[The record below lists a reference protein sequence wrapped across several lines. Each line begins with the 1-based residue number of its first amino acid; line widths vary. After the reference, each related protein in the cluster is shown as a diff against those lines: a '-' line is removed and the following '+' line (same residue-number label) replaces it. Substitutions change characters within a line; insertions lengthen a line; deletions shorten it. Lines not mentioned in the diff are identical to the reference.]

1 MTISTELAAHL
12 QTGATTLCRAW
23 ALSRKDGITYGFTDH
38 DLPLEFE
45 GITFRADSGLAARAL
60 QHATGLAVDNTEAVG
75 VLSDAAL
82 REEDIQAGRYDG
94 ADVRAWLV
102 NWKDVSQRV
111 LQFRGT
117 LGEITRGKGAFT
129 AELRGLTESLNQP
142 EGRSFQSPCSAVL
155 GDPACGFDVSQPGYH
170 FEDMVEQIED
180 RKIFKFTGLTG
191 FGGRWFEGGRFR
203 VISGS
208 GAGLIGL
215 VKSDRLINNV
225 RRFELWEAIGAEVVI
240 GDTVR
245 FEVGCDKRGKT
256 CRDKFNN
263 IVNFRGFPHI
273 PGDDWMM
280 AYPSSRQPMTGES
293 LQGDPLE

>member
-111 LQFRGT
+111 L
-117 LGEITRGKGAFT
+117 
-129 AELRGLTESLNQP
+129 
-142 EGRSFQSPCSAVL
+142 
-155 GDPACGFDVSQPGYH
+155 
-170 FEDMVEQIED
+170 
-180 RKIFKFTGLTG
+180 
-191 FGGRWFEGGRFR
+191 
-203 VISGS
+203 
-208 GAGLIGL
+208 
-215 VKSDRLINNV
+215 
-225 RRFELWEAIGAEVVI
+225 
-240 GDTVR
+240 
-245 FEVGCDKRGKT
+245 
-256 CRDKFNN
+256 
-263 IVNFRGFPHI
+263 
-273 PGDDWMM
+273 
-280 AYPSSRQPMTGES
+280 
-293 LQGDPLE
+293 